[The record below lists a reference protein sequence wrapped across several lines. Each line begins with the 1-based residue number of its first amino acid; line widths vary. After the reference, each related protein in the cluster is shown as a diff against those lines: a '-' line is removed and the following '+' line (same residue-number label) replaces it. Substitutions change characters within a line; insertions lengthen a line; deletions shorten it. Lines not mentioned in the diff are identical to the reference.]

1 MIYAVRNGRKT
12 GIFHTWVDCE
22 TQVKNFPSAKFKKFK
37 TINEAHNYLG
47 ENFTNNLDSTSD
59 QKADD
64 GTTRSSVEQMP
75 HSMKSPVESTKITD
89 FFKSVAPTK
98 DKDNDKMKIN
108 KVKCEDPVGQQDDLM
123 GLGKDGDNG
132 VITVY
137 TDGSCLGN
145 GRRRAKA
152 GIGVFFGFDDSR
164 NVSEPFRDNP
174 TNQRAELAALIRAL
188 EIVGGTERVTIYT
201 DSRYSID
208 CVLKFSRGWIRN
220 GWKTAKGEPV
230 KNQDLIKPLLDLMR
244 PGVSLIHIRAHTGRT
259 DQHSIGNSQA
269 DRLAVEGSNFF

>member
-1 MIYAVRNGRKT
+1 MIYAVRHGRKT

-37 TINEAHNYLG
+37 TIKEAHNYLG
-47 ENFTNNLDSTSD
+47 ENLDSTPD

-64 GTTRSSVEQMP
+64 KTTSSLEQ
-75 HSMKSPVESTKITD
+75 SRLQPVESTKITD
-89 FFKSVAPTK
+89 FFKSVASIKPE
-98 DKDNDKMKIN
+98 
-108 KVKCEDPVGQQDDLM
+108 VPVGQQIEVTAGLKEDDQEM
-123 GLGKDGDNG
+123 
-132 VITVY
+132 ITVY

-145 GRRRAKA
+145 GRSRAKA

-174 TNQRAELAALIRAL
+174 TNQRAELAALIKAL

-230 KNQDLIKPLLDLMR
+230 KNQDLLRTLLDLMR

>member
-1 MIYAVRNGRKT
+1 MIYAVRHGRKT

-47 ENFTNNLDSTSD
+47 ENLDSTPD

-64 GTTRSSVEQMP
+64 KTTSSLEQSRLQ
-75 HSMKSPVESTKITD
+75 HTMKSPVESTKITD
-89 FFKSVAPTK
+89 FFKSVASIK
-98 DKDNDKMKIN
+98 DIKP
-108 KVKCEDPVGQQDDLM
+108 EGSVGQQIEVTAE
-123 GLGKDGDNG
+123 GDNG

-145 GRRRAKA
+145 GRSRAKG

-188 EIVGGTERVTIYT
+188 EIVGETERVTIYT

-230 KNQDLIKPLLDLMR
+230 KNQDLLKPLLDLMR

-269 DRLAVEGSNFF
+269 DRLAVEGSNFSNL

>member
-1 MIYAVRNGRKT
+1 MIYAVRHGRKT

-47 ENFTNNLDSTSD
+47 DISPDHSLTQRT
-59 QKADD
+59 Q
-64 GTTRSSVEQMP
+64 TTQL
-75 HSMKSPVESTKITD
+75 PVESSKITD
-89 FFKSVAPTK
+89 FFKSVASTK
-98 DKDNDKMKIN
+98 DQNQDQDKDKI
-108 KVKCEDPVGQQDDLM
+108 QI
-123 GLGKDGDNG
+123 KDIKPEGDQEM
-132 VITVY
+132 ITVY

-145 GRRRAKA
+145 GRSRAKA

-188 EIVGGTERVTIYT
+188 EVVGGTKRVTIYT

-230 KNQDLIKPLLDLMR
+230 KNQDLLKPLLDLMR

>member
-1 MIYAVRNGRKT
+1 MIYAVRQGRKT

-47 ENFTNNLDSTSD
+47 DNPDSSPD
-59 QKADD
+59 HSLPQKPQ
-64 GTTRSSVEQMP
+64 TIQ
-75 HSMKSPVESTKITD
+75 SPVESTKITD
-89 FFKSVAPTK
+89 FFKSVASTKEDK
-98 DKDNDKMKIN
+98 DK
-108 KVKCEDPVGQQDDLM
+108 GQQGEVT
-123 GLGKDGDNG
+123 GLKEGGM
-132 VITVY
+132 ITVY

-145 GRRRAKA
+145 GRSRAKA

-174 TNQRAELAALIRAL
+174 TNQRAELAALIKAL

-230 KNQDLIKPLLDLMR
+230 KNQDLLKPLLDLMR